1 MLDPLILFAVVL
13 AICAFIYSSVGHGG
27 ASAYLALMALF
38 SFDTIVMKQ
47 TSLSLNLVVAAISF
61 IQFYRLGF
69 FKLKL
74 FLFLALT
81 SVPASFLGGTLTLES
96 SMYKMILGL
105 FLLAAV
111 ARILLKPTQRN
122 PQIEEE
128 KFNTLG
134 ALVIGATIG
143 YVSGLIGIG
152 GGIILSPLLL
162 LLKWADVKNTAG
174 ISALFIWVNSAAGL
188 AGQLQSGIQIDDHL
202 FLFIGVVA
210 FGAILGGYWGSK
222 SLSFINL
229 EKVLAVV
236 LIAAA
241 VKLIAF

>member
-1 MLDPLILFAVVL
+1 MFDPLILFAVVL
-13 AICAFIYSSVGHGG
+13 LVCAFIYSSVGHGG

-38 SFDTIVMKQ
+38 SFDTVVMKQ
-47 TSLSLNLVVAAISF
+47 TALSLNLVVAAISF
-61 IQFYRLGF
+61 FQFYRLGF

-81 SVPASFLGGTLTLES
+81 SVPTSFLGGMLTLES
-96 SMYKMILGL
+96 RMYKIILGL

-111 ARILLKPTQRN
+111 ARMLLKPAQREL
-122 PQIEEE
+122 QIEEE
-128 KFNTLG
+128 KFNVFG
-134 ALVIGATIG
+134 ALVIGASIG

-188 AGQLQSGIQIDDHL
+188 SGQLQSGIQIDDHL
-202 FLFIGVVA
+202 FFFIAVVA
-210 FGAILGGYWGSK
+210 LGAILGGYWGSK

-229 EKVLAVV
+229 EKVLAAV
-236 LIAAA
+236 LVAAA